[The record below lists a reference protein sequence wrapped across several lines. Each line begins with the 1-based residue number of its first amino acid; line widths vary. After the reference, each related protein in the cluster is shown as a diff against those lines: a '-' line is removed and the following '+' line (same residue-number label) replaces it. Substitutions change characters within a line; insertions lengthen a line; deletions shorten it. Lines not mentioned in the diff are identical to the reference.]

1 MSKLSKRG
9 AGKERESRLLMTAVI
24 VLFLVLNLLFAY
36 LANTY
41 GWYFLATDP
50 MFYTL
55 SGVTDEYF
63 EKVNPEGKRV
73 EFYFC
78 MSPDGLRENNTF
90 GRILDTVK
98 QFDERYEFFT
108 MTHLDT
114 YYDYE
119 TLARFSKD
127 SEGNAVEINNQSII
141 VYSPDAG
148 TEPLVRSLSTFY
160 YYDTEDTT
168 NDDMIYNGE
177 EVIAALVAAAVQKD
191 RPDVLFTLGHGE
203 APTAS
208 FMNAFYSAGFD
219 INAQDISSNDIPEDT
234 RLVVIASPK
243 YDFEEYEDKTIE
255 CEISRLADFV
265 RGGGTVLFMRSP
277 SAGKLTRLESFFSRY
292 GIVAEEGMITDPT
305 HAVDTVGKS
314 VLLRY
319 DEGDAA
325 ASVRDYALS
334 YNDSR
339 LVAAGVSSVRVEQVE
354 GVTTVPLLRTHDT
367 AYNQI
372 AGETVSAS
380 PAEGYTVAALATT
393 DEYLGKRGRVAMIAA
408 EAFADVDTMETD
420 GYGNKE
426 FLFSL
431 LSETTGAAAPLG
443 CGVVQINTYPLED
456 MTRGTATVYLVIL
469 AGVVPLAA
477 AVTGFFVLRR
487 RSHK

>member
-9 AGKERESRLLMTAVI
+9 EGKEKESKLLITAVI

-63 EKVNPEGKRV
+63 EKVNPEGKRA

-127 SEGNAVEINNQSII
+127 SEGNDIEINNQSII

-168 NDDMIYNGE
+168 NDDMIFNGE
-177 EVIAALVAAAVQKD
+177 EVVASLVGAALTPD
-191 RPDVLFTLGHGE
+191 RPEALFTLGHGE

-208 FMNAFYSAGFD
+208 FMNAFYSAGYEVTALD
-219 INAQDISSNDIPEDT
+219 LASNNIPEAT
-234 RLVVIASPK
+234 ELIIIASPK
-243 YDFEEYEDKTIE
+243 YDFDGTGVKDTIKALNKKFVEENDNDGIVIE
-255 CEISRLADFV
+255 NFSEIQDDADREFLNML
-265 RGGGTVLFMRSP
+265 RSATENASKREAEGRSP
-277 SAGKLTRLESFFSRY
+277 QVKKRTKPMSF
-292 GIVAEEGMITDPT
+292 
-305 HAVDTVGKS
+305 
-314 VLLRY
+314 
-319 DEGDAA
+319 
-325 ASVRDYALS
+325 
-334 YNDSR
+334 
-339 LVAAGVSSVRVEQVE
+339 
-354 GVTTVPLLRTHDT
+354 
-367 AYNQI
+367 
-372 AGETVSAS
+372 
-380 PAEGYTVAALATT
+380 T
-393 DEYLGKRGRVAMIAA
+393 DEFNLV
-408 EAFADVDTMETD
+408 
-420 GYGNKE
+420 YGSNK
-426 FLFSL
+426 
-431 LSETTGAAAPLG
+431 
-443 CGVVQINTYPLED
+443 N
-456 MTRGTATVYLVIL
+456 
-469 AGVVPLAA
+469 
-477 AVTGFFVLRR
+477 
-487 RSHK
+487 KK